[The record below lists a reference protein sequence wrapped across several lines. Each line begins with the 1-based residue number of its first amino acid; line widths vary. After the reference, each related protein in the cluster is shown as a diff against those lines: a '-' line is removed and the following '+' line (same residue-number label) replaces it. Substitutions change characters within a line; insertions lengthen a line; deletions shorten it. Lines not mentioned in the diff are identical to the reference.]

1 MAKKKTLPKHFDL
14 LAQTG
19 TLEDLKK
26 VFEQCDINAYGGYY
40 KSNAL
45 SFPLSYDM
53 MEWLI
58 EQGADI
64 NYVDK
69 YGYTPLLHLA
79 GQKTTEEQAINLI
92 KLGADIHYTYKLYK
106 DNALHRAIPTGNLKL
121 VQCLVEAGID
131 TAARNWHDDTPLESA
146 FRGARTFDL
155 INLEPVTKYLLS
167 TGIPVTEKLQTHLL
181 DIAKDIEFRRKDLN
195 PESLPE
201 LDAALDSLY
210 ALLNVEPVPRRV
222 EFDGKSPITVK
233 ATTWQKQHQELWDLL
248 VPGSGHASTVQGE
261 VIRITGRVS
270 YEILDNGG
278 INWDA
283 DYNEMCKTF
292 LAFVQTGTPL
302 PEEDV
307 NELTAIVRTIKSAD
321 EKECAR
327 MTELAV
333 KWVLLNLTPIAIGEV
348 NYRR

>member
-1 MAKKKTLPKHFDL
+1 MAKRKTLPKHFDL

-19 TLEDLKK
+19 TDEDIKA
-26 VFEQCDINAYGGYY
+26 VFEKCDINAYGGYY

-53 MEWLI
+53 MKWLI
-58 EQGADI
+58 ERGADI
-64 NYVDK
+64 NYIDK

-79 GQKTTEEQAINLI
+79 GQKTSEEQAINLI
-92 KLGADIHYTYKLYK
+92 KLGADIHYTYKLYR
-106 DNALHRAIPTGNLKL
+106 DNALHCAIPTGNVKL

-131 TAARNWHDDTPLESA
+131 TAGRNWHDDTPLESA
-146 FRGARTFDL
+146 FHGARTFDL
-155 INLEPVTKYLLS
+155 VTLEPVTKYLLS
-167 TGIPVTEKLQTHLL
+167 VGIPVTEKLQNYMLEV
-181 DIAKDIEFRRKDLN
+181 AKDIEFRRKDMN
-195 PESLPE
+195 PEYMSK
-201 LDAALDSLY
+201 LDAALNSLY
-210 ALLNVEPVPRRV
+210 ALLSVEPVPRKV
-222 EFDGKSPITVK
+222 EFDGKSPITIK

-248 VPGSGHASTVQGE
+248 VPGSGHANTMQGE
-261 VIRITGRVS
+261 AIRITGKVG

-283 DYNEMCKTF
+283 DYREMCKTF

-302 PEEDV
+302 PEEDI
-307 NELTAIVRTIKSAD
+307 NELKIIVRAIKDAD

-327 MTELAV
+327 MTELGV
-333 KWVLLNLTPIAIGEV
+333 KWVLLNLTPIAIENV